1 MFFENEL
8 LTIVA
13 KSYYDCSISEEY
25 YNHFDMENNY
35 VFSNPTNYPQ
45 REYTNATID
54 QFIADA
60 LHYKKHVIKNES
72 IIEPEVECY

>member
-13 KSYYDCSISEEY
+13 KSNYDCSISEEY

-60 LHYKKHVIKNES
+60 LHYKKHVIENES
-72 IIEPEVECY
+72 IIESEVECY